1 MDVNQEVF
9 YGETLYDFE
18 AYLDRLI
25 AKAMEPYAFQL
36 RGRWEASIIKEKV
49 EFVFADF
56 WNGGRQE
63 KETEKMELGFR
74 SAHRGSEAEAAQA
87 ICGIVSEE
95 IYQHFLESEKRPFY
109 VIDFMVFHKD
119 IENKLRN
126 IKQHNI
132 NN

>member
-36 RGRWEASIIKEKV
+36 HGRWDASIIKEKV
-49 EFVFADF
+49 ELVFADF
-56 WNGGRQE
+56 WNRKRQE

-119 IENKLRN
+119 IEKELWN
-126 IKQHNI
+126 IMSRNI